1 MAKPV
6 LEIWVGTRKGAFVF
20 RSADRKTWEQEGPHF
35 AGLEVHHVAQ
45 DPREPNRYYAAV
57 NSPCFGPHLHAS
69 TDGGKTWAL
78 SEKGLEVKGIEG
90 ASLTR
95 IWNIAP
101 GAVDDPGGVWL
112 GADPGVLFRSEDNG
126 TSWRMVKGLSM
137 HASRNKWNAAA
148 GGMMV
153 HSIQP
158 LGKGRVIVGI
168 SAAGAFRT
176 SDNGKTWAPF
186 NKNVLADFAP
196 EKFPEVGQCVHKLLA
211 HPRLKNDLYQQ
222 NHCGVYRATFNG
234 KQWTDISE
242 GLPSRF
248 GFAAAVPAAENKT
261 IFTIPIGSPQN
272 RWVADG
278 KLRVARSR
286 DAGRTWELLSKGL
299 PEKECF
305 DLIVREAMSADDRD
319 PAGVY
324 FGTQGGTV
332 YYTRNAGKS
341 WDRLASHLP
350 PVYSVTV
357 ATQIQAVQTQT
368 VQTQT
373 EQS

>member
-1 MAKPV
+1 MAKPT

-20 RSADRKTWEQEGPHF
+20 RSKDRKTWEQEGPHF

-45 DPREPNRYYAAV
+45 DPREPHRYYAAA
-57 NSPCFGPHLHAS
+57 NSPWFGPHLHAS
-69 TDGGKTWAL
+69 MDGGKTWAL
-78 SEKGLEVKGIEG
+78 SEKGLEVKGLPNT
-90 ASLTR
+90 SLTR
-95 IWNIAP
+95 IWHIAP
-101 GAVDDPGGVWL
+101 GAADDPGAVWL

-126 TSWRMVKGLSM
+126 ANWKMVKGLSL
-137 HASRNKWNAAA
+137 HPTREKWQPGA

-158 LGKGRVIVGI
+158 LEKGRVIVGI

-186 NKNVLADFAP
+186 NKNVLADFSP
-196 EKFPEVGQCVHKLLA
+196 DKFPEVGQCVHKLLA
-211 HPRLKNDLYQQ
+211 HPRRQNELYQQ
-222 NHCGVYRATFNG
+222 NHCGVYRAAFNG
-234 KQWTDISE
+234 KQWTDISK

-248 GFAAAVPAAENKT
+248 GFAAAVPAAEDKT
-261 IFTIPIGSPQN
+261 IFTVPISSPQN

-286 DAGRTWELLSKGL
+286 DAGNTWELLTKGL
-299 PEKECF
+299 PQKECY
-305 DLIVREAMSADDRD
+305 DLIVREAMAADARD

-324 FGTQGGTV
+324 FGTHGGTM

-341 WDRLASHLP
+341 WAKLASHLP
-350 PVYSVTV
+350 PVYSVT
-357 ATQIQAVQTQT
+357 TAVQAEAQ
-368 VQTQT
+368 
-373 EQS
+373 